1 MKFAES
7 PFCFEG
13 KLKTCI
19 VDGRITDELE
29 KSLLDRDI
37 RVIKTPKCKDVY
49 DAISY
54 HPDIQFFNCGNGK
67 IIVAPNLYESYIEI
81 LNDFYSSEEGYEIEN
96 IKIDLIKGDKPLS
109 KKYPD
114 DIAYNV
120 CIVGKYALHNFE
132 YTDKEVLKYLDENEF
147 ERINIKQGYS
157 KCSICV
163 VDDKSIITADKG
175 ILDSIEK
182 SGADIDYLLIEQG
195 NIDLFDMNF
204 GFIGGCTG
212 ILSDSEV
219 GFLGKVENHPDFEKI
234 KEFLNKYGKRYVS
247 LSKEKLIDLGS
258 IIPIVIE

>member
-1 MKFAES
+1 MKFVES

-19 VDGRITDELE
+19 VDGRIKDELE

-81 LNDFYSSEEGYEIEN
+81 LNKFYSSEEGYEIEN

-175 ILDSIEK
+175 IVDSIEK

>member
-19 VDGRITDELE
+19 VDGRIEDELE

-54 HPDIQFFNCGNGK
+54 HPDIQFFNCGKGK
-67 IIVAPNLYESYIEI
+67 IIVAPNLYEEYIE
-81 LNDFYSSEEGYEIEN
+81 LLDGLGIEV
-96 IKIDLIKGDKPLS
+96 IKGGKCL
-109 KKYPD
+109 KRKYPE

-120 CIVGKYALHNFE
+120 CVVGKYALHNFE
-132 YTDKEVLKYLDENEF
+132 YTDKEVLKYLDENGF
-147 ERINIKQGYS
+147 ERISIKQGYS

-175 ILDSIEK
+175 IVDSIEK

-219 GFLGKVENHPDFEKI
+219 GFLGNVENHPDFEKI